1 MKNRKSI
8 TYLVLF
14 IVALTSITIVFY
26 DPIGIEAEKQYKS
39 LALNALMTPVFAL
52 IAMRFISY
60 RGKTWN
66 YVFAIAFALAFSGGL
81 GIIIKTYFALNT
93 MSYLGLLSVNS
104 SLMFLVLFLA
114 NKYLQKKDK

>member
-8 TYLVLF
+8 IYLVLF

-39 LALNALMTPVFAL
+39 PALNALMIPVFAL

-60 RGKTWN
+60 RGKIWN